1 MKLELTNEEV
11 YTVIDAL
18 DFYSRIW
25 IGQYDEI
32 NSLLRLH
39 GFMKSESHKIENRKG
54 DYLKLRNIL
63 LPSLENEDFNCSLG
77 IWNTKTN
84 SLAKSAYDMQQIIR
98 YTQAWYLHPEGGIG
112 VNFNTPILEGELPQ
126 IKCRCRGDA
135 TECAMTISGEESN
148 YHLILECVEVYGCLF
163 ECKIEEMFKHY
174 TGEIEAI
181 QLAKDIEEAYVK
193 IIETEI
199 TKVQLHVI
207 TIEKLK
213 TKIEQLL
220 KK

>member
-1 MKLELTNEEV
+1 
-11 YTVIDAL
+11 
-18 DFYSRIW
+18 
-25 IGQYDEI
+25 
-32 NSLLRLH
+32 
-39 GFMKSESHKIENRKG
+39 MKSESHKIENRKG

-63 LPSLENEDFNCSLG
+63 LSSLENEDFNCSLG
-77 IWNTKTN
+77 IWSSETN

-126 IKCRCRGDA
+126 IKCRCRGEA
-135 TECAMTISGEESN
+135 TERAMTISGEESN
-148 YHLILECVEVYGCLF
+148 YHLILECLEVYECLF
-163 ECKIEEMFKHY
+163 ECKIEKMFKHY
-174 TGEIEAI
+174 TDEIEAV

-199 TKVQLHVI
+199 TKVQPHVI
-207 TIEKLK
+207 AIKKLK
-213 TKIEQLL
+213 TKIEQVL

>member
-1 MKLELTNEEV
+1 MSLKLELTNEEV

-63 LPSLENEDFNCSLG
+63 LSSLENEDFNCSLG
-77 IWNTKTN
+77 IWSSETN

-98 YTQAWYLHPEGGIG
+98 YTQA
-112 VNFNTPILEGELPQ
+112 F
-126 IKCRCRGDA
+126 R
-135 TECAMTISGEESN
+135 M
-148 YHLILECVEVYGCLF
+148 
-163 ECKIEEMFKHY
+163 
-174 TGEIEAI
+174 
-181 QLAKDIEEAYVK
+181 
-193 IIETEI
+193 
-199 TKVQLHVI
+199 
-207 TIEKLK
+207 
-213 TKIEQLL
+213 
-220 KK
+220 